1 MKDINSSLMR
11 AYYEII
17 DSLNIPVY
25 EGQEPD
31 DIKDKI
37 YCVISDVINSERST
51 DNSDDVQTT
60 IQLTIHSW
68 EHKYNNSKQLNQN
81 ADLILHNIKPNSN
94 SVIDLSSYGLQMM
107 NLLLQTD
114 RTERYGEID
123 GRVYISRILIF
134 KQDIFVIS

>member
-1 MKDINSSLMR
+1 MKDINSSLMQ

-37 YCVISDVINSERST
+37 YCVISDVVNSERST

-81 ADLILHNIKPNSN
+81 VDLIGGAN
-94 SVIDLSSYGLQMM
+94 Q
-107 NLLLQTD
+107 
-114 RTERYGEID
+114 
-123 GRVYISRILIF
+123 ILISSF
-134 KQDIFVIS
+134 DISGNKTEKTLTVVYSTEF